1 MRMFLRAKN
10 VGRFPRV
17 TLALVNT
24 VDACN
29 ILRVAKLPKAAA
41 KGLNKHVD
49 AINANGGLTA
59 NHPSGAKSMAAVIGA
74 PLALGAGTAG
84 GAYYYTKH
92 RRNKPEQVVKPERSR
107 TGL

>member
-29 ILRVAKLPKAAA
+29 ILYVARLPKAAA
-41 KGLNKHVD
+41 KDLNKHVD

-59 NHPSGAKSMAAVIGA
+59 GHPSGAKAMTAVVGA
-74 PLALGAGTAG
+74 PIALGGAAAG
-84 GAYYYTKH
+84 GSYYYTKH
-92 RRNKPEQVVKPERSR
+92 RRNKAEKASKPQRSR